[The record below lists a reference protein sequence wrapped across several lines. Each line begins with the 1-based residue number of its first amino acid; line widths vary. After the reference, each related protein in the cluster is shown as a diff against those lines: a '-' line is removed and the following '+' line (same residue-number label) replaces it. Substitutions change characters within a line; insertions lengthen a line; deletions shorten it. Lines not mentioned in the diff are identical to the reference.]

1 MSKEECVTCKK
12 ICQAAGNQ
20 NAPVTAEVI
29 SRVLLYILGSL
40 GVRSRVNL
48 QKKRSENSKKIS
60 WNMKEVRN
68 VESLSMFYLVL
79 FDKYK

>member
-1 MSKEECVTCKK
+1 MLPDSVMSKEECVTCKK

-48 QKKRSENSKKIS
+48 QKKKDQRIVKKL
-60 WNMKEVRN
+60 
-68 VESLSMFYLVL
+68 VEI
-79 FDKYK
+79 